1 METVEL
7 SAHHIENEKS
17 KQAYLDATHKMAM
30 DYIQQYVSGLITFD
44 ELAGGFENLSHN
56 VKLIGSKDGL
66 LCPNTGLRF
75 HKDFR

>member
-1 METVEL
+1 MEMP
-7 SAHHIENEKS
+7 NET
-17 KQAYLDATHKMAM
+17 KQQFLDATHKMAM
-30 DYIQQYVSGLITFD
+30 EHIQQYVSGLITFS
-44 ELAGGFENLSHN
+44 ELANGFESLAEN